1 MVLFSSLLIGIY
13 CLCNVEAG
21 IYCASTR
28 TSDSIIAS
36 NPGIS
41 NLPNEATLDPR
52 VHVTVSE
59 IARIPTMS
67 GYDADVWTWDRTDC
81 PHEQTGLTTWE
92 SAFGTQSSGDG
103 M

>member
-1 MVLFSSLLIGIY
+1 MLIGIY